1 MRTARLVVSSLAA
14 LSLLAACGSEQGTD
28 AADTSTAASSGDTAP
43 VDTTPVESAPV
54 DAGEGDD
61 TATTAAPNPD
71 KPTVSIP
78 ATLPTELVVTDL
90 TEGTGAA
97 AEAGDV
103 VVVNYVGVRSADG
116 TEFDNSYDRGEPFSV
131 TLGAGMVIQGWDDG
145 LVGIKQ
151 GGRRQLDIPADL
163 AYGDTPQGGVIQPGD
178 ALTFVVDAVAVIS
191 IPDASEA
198 PDVAVTG
205 GPNIAEIATVD
216 LVTGDGAEIATGQH
230 VYIHLIAFRADTGEQ
245 IDSSWPGGAPL
256 DFTYDS
262 GELMPSIESA
272 MAGMKVGGRRQMT
285 IPFEQG
291 FGAGGNEQLGLPP
304 STDVVL
310 VIDLLASY

>member
-1 MRTARLVVSSLAA
+1 MRIARLVVSSLAA

-28 AADTSTAASSGDTAP
+28 AADTSTAASSDDTTPVDSAP
-43 VDTTPVESAPV
+43 VDTGGDAATP
-54 DAGEGDD
+54 
-61 TATTAAPNPD
+61 TTAAPNPD
-71 KPTVSIP
+71 KPMVSIP
-78 ATLPTELVVTDL
+78 ASLPTELVVTDL

>member
-1 MRTARLVVSSLAA
+1 MRTARLVVSSFAA
-14 LSLLAACGSEQGTD
+14 LSLLAACGSAAGTD
-28 AADTSTAASSGDTAP
+28 ADTSTAPTDAGDGSTTSTSPGDTAA
-43 VDTTPVESAPV
+43 V
-54 DAGEGDD
+54 
-61 TATTAAPNPD
+61 ATTTAPNPD
-71 KPTVSIP
+71 KPTVDIP
-78 ATLPTELVVTDL
+78 AELPTELVVTDL
-90 TEGTGAA
+90 TEGTGPA
-97 AEAGDV
+97 AEAGDI
-103 VVVNYVGVRSADG
+103 VVVNYVGVRSVDG

-131 TLGAGMVIQGWDDG
+131 TLGAGQVIQGWDDG

-163 AYGDTPQGGVIQPGD
+163 AYGDNPQGGVIQPGD

-191 IPDASEA
+191 IPDASQE
-198 PDVAVTG
+198 PQITVTG
-205 GPNIAEIATVD
+205 GPNVAEIATTD
-216 LVTGDGAEIATGQH
+216 LVVGEGTEIATGQH
-230 VYIHLIAFRADTGEQ
+230 VYIHLLAFRADTGEK
-245 IDSSWPGGAPL
+245 IDSSWPAGAPL
-256 DFTYDS
+256 DFDYDA
-262 GELMPSIESA
+262 GQLLPGIESA